1 MVCQFVSP
9 GRIVSSGL
17 QEFLELSH
25 SILVNIPTYPHFC
38 RYFDGILWLKPSNF
52 CNRSDL
58 LPSWDSM
65 SYFISMHAVYLCT
78 YTSDILSL
86 LQSVYICICN
96 YNCRSTYM
104 GIVWISLI
112 WSVLEMSCTFQ
123 RCCSRFM
130 EVVHISQKLSLFHK
144 PPNNVRVQLQNCKI
158 IGGNWTNYP
167 NIIPFIYTM

>member
-1 MVCQFVSP
+1 VRLFIIHITFFFFHLIREINPEHCRFLKSNPSSWHGLSVCVSP

-58 LPSWDSM
+58 LPSWESM

-86 LQSVYICICN
+86 LQSVYVII
-96 YNCRSTYM
+96 
-104 GIVWISLI
+104 IVDLHTW
-112 WSVLEMSCTFQ
+112 V
-123 RCCSRFM
+123 
-130 EVVHISQKLSLFHK
+130 
-144 PPNNVRVQLQNCKI
+144 
-158 IGGNWTNYP
+158 
-167 NIIPFIYTM
+167 